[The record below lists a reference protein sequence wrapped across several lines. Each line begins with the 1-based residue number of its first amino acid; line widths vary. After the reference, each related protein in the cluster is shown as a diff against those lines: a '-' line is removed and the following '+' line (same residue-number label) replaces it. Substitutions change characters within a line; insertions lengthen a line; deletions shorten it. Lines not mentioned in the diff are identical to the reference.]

1 MTSGGT
7 DLVTTAPAPTIER
20 SPIAT
25 PLRIKDDVTSALNP
39 VALLLAADI
48 QTK

>member
-1 MTSGGT
+1 MRSIVQSH
-7 DLVTTAPAPTIER
+7 DEQEREPALTINFHVV
-20 SPIAT
+20 A
-25 PLRIKDDVTSALNP
+25 KNDVTSALNP